1 MPPEALLPRHITVT
15 GEAQVI
21 VSADQVLVTVGLE
34 ASDLKLAA
42 AKAAGEALLQK
53 FLAVVKQHRLD
64 PQHLQTE
71 YMSIEPLFKWREGS
85 QIFAGYFVRRT
96 VLITLADK
104 TQLESLLTDL
114 IEAGITQIH
123 RVEFRTTE
131 LRRYREEARVKALQ
145 AAQAKAQTLAQVLN
159 QKVGQPL
166 VIQENKEGWRAVP
179 WWGASAAGSGPSQN
193 VSTHLNETAESADQ
207 PALPGQVTVS
217 ASLTA
222 TFELE

>member
-1 MPPEALLPRHITVT
+1 MPSDSLLPRHITVT

-21 VSADQVLVTVGLE
+21 VSADQVLITVGLE
-34 ASDLKLAA
+34 ASDLKPAA

-53 FLAVVKQHRLD
+53 FLGVVKQHQLEPHQLNIR
-64 PQHLQTE
+64 QVV
-71 YMSIEPLFKWREGS
+71 IEPVYRWIKSS
-85 QIFAGYFVRRT
+85 QTFAGYFVRRT

-114 IEAGITQIH
+114 VEAGITQIH

-131 LRRYREEARVKALQ
+131 LRRYRDEARVKALQ
-145 AAQAKAQTLAQVLN
+145 AALAKAQTLAQVLN

-166 VIQENKEGWRAVP
+166 VIQENNEGWHAP
-179 WWGASAAGSGPSQN
+179 LWWGSSAASSGPSQN
-193 VSTHLNETAESADQ
+193 VSTHLNETAASADQ